1 MAENTV
7 TWTKDDSIEQGLVS
21 RFKAADLDGNGLIDR
36 EEFGH
41 LAETTGTDPTS
52 GERSGRCTC
61 FLHGHPTSGEPSG
74 SHTECSAGAGTECAV
89 FHWLATSTIDELFDK
104 YAEDE
109 AITFEAFKRLVRLT
123 PRGFL

>member
-1 MAENTV
+1 M
-7 TWTKDDSIEQGLVS
+7 
-21 RFKAADLDGNGLIDR
+21 IDR

-41 LAETTGTDPTS
+41 LAETTGAGPTPGS
-52 GERSGRCTC
+52 LRQMHLILRG
-61 FLHGHPTSGEPSG
+61 SG
-74 SHTECSAGAGTECAV
+74 SRTECGAGAGTECAV